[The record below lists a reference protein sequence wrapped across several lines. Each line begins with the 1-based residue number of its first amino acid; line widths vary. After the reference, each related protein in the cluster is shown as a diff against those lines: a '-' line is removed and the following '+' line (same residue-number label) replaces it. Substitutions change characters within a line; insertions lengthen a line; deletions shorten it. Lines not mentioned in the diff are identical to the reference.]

1 MNQFLSPVRI
11 LVASVVIISCSDDGS
26 ASLDEVSENIEAEI
40 NPFIESFVEEAA
52 IRSASFD
59 FKGFE
64 ATFSLENIDDN
75 ELICGR
81 ASAFSDSKNSIT
93 IRRSDRCWIQQSDAS
108 REALVFHEM
117 GHALLDRPHRDDL
130 FENGLVKSVMETGT
144 LGPYNRFTPLLKTY
158 LFDELF
164 DETTEQPPW
173 LSGKTEEMIVEINS
187 GLEESGEGWSF
198 ITTQDFLN
206 KSAVKGFRT
215 SQAAASG
222 NFSLGLETTKEFDE
236 TLFWRFRTDEL
247 NDVPQTADIIVEV
260 KFRMQNVEGGGVA
273 LAGGFDKD
281 NEILSFATTEAK
293 ETFTGTSVF
302 QTQTFTIPYYPN
314 TSAVV
319 SIILAFL
326 PNTTGLVFFDDITV
340 KAVYNPAFGPV

>member
-1 MNQFLSPVRI
+1 MNQLLRTARI
-11 LVASVVIISCSDDGS
+11 LVASMVIISCSDDDP
-26 ASLDEVSENIEAEI
+26 ASLEDVSENIEAEI
-40 NPFIESFVEEAA
+40 SPFIESFVEEAA
-52 IRSASFD
+52 IRGASFD

-64 ATFSLENIDDN
+64 ATFSLEDIDDN

-81 ASAFSDSKNSIT
+81 ASGFSESNNSIT
-93 IRRSDRCWIQQSDAS
+93 IRRSDLCWIQQSDTR

-130 FENGLVKSVMETGT
+130 FDNGLVKSVMETGT
-144 LGPYNRFTPLLKTY
+144 LGPYNQFTPLLKTY

-173 LSGKTEEMIVEINS
+173 VSGKTEEVIVEINS
-187 GLEESGEGWSF
+187 GLEDSDEGWSF
-198 ITTQDFLN
+198 ITTQNLLN
-206 KSAVKGFRT
+206 RSAVTGVRT

-222 NFSLGLETTKEFDE
+222 DFSLGLQTTQEFDE

-247 NDVPQTADIIVEV
+247 NDIPETAEVIIEV

-273 LAGGFDKD
+273 IAGGLDKNNEVLSFTSTEN
-281 NEILSFATTEAK
+281 NEI
-293 ETFTGTSVF
+293 FTGTGVF
-302 QTQTFTIPYYPN
+302 QTHTLIIPYFPN
-314 TSAVV
+314 TSAFV

-326 PNTTGLVFFDDITV
+326 PNTTGLVFFDDITIR
-340 KAVYNPAFGPV
+340 AMYNPAFGPV